1 MMTSQELRPIMVG
14 EPFEHEG
21 HTLITAQVT
30 LSVEDWKLLVETE
43 MVGMFEADTLQNRIK
58 SLLFWNLTVEAGNR
72 RPISGEDWSEIE
84 RQSAEPSSPVSSGQ
98 DEDVPF

>member
-1 MMTSQELRPIMVG
+1 MTSQELRPIMVC

-58 SLLFWNLTVEAGNR
+58 SLLFWNLQVVSDNLSYLQNADLAQVERDAMNR
-72 RPISGEDWSEIE
+72 PQMPTGD
-84 RQSAEPSSPVSSGQ
+84 A